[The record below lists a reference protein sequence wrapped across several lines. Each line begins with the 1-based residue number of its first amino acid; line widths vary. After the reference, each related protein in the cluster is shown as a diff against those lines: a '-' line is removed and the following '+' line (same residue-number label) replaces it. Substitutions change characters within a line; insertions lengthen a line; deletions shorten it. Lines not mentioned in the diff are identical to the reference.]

1 MTLFNLFRRKPEPKP
16 IPVVVLPPGE
26 IHVERNWQDCPE
38 TDTTVL
44 TIGGQVESA
53 ALEAIRLIL
62 KGKAHA
68 RRNKREKGLQ
78 VKRQE
83 GIL

>member
-1 MTLFNLFRRKPEPKP
+1 MNLFNLFKRKREP
-16 IPVVVLPPGE
+16 ITVPPGE
-26 IHVERNWQDCPE
+26 IHVTRNWEDNPE

-53 ALEAIRLIL
+53 ALNAIKAIL
-62 KGKAHA
+62 KGEAHA
-68 RRNKREKGLQ
+68 RRDGRGKGLQ

>member
-16 IPVVVLPPGE
+16 AVSSGE
-26 IHVERNWQDCPE
+26 IHVTRNWQDCPE

-68 RRNKREKGLQ
+68 RRNKREKGLR

>member
-1 MTLFNLFRRKPEPKP
+1 
-16 IPVVVLPPGE
+16 
-26 IHVERNWQDCPE
+26 
-38 TDTTVL
+38 L

-68 RRNKREKGLQ
+68 RRYGREKGLR

>member
-1 MTLFNLFRRKPEPKP
+1 MTLFNLFRRKPES
-16 IPVVVLPPGE
+16 ITVSPGE
-26 IHVERNWQDCPE
+26 IHVTRNWQDCPE

-68 RRNKREKGLQ
+68 RRYGREKGLR

>member
-1 MTLFNLFRRKPEPKP
+1 MNFLKRFFKDDPEP
-16 IPVVVLPPGE
+16 VFVPPGE
-26 IHVERNWQDCPE
+26 IHVTRNWQDDPL
-38 TDTTVL
+38 TDTTVI

-53 ALEAIRLIL
+53 ALNAIKAIL
-62 KGKAHA
+62 KGEAHA
-68 RRNKREKGLQ
+68 RRYGRGKGLR

>member
-1 MTLFNLFRRKPEPKP
+1 MTIFNLFRRKPDLKP
-16 IPVVVLPPGE
+16 IPVVVPPPGE
-26 IHVERNWQDCPE
+26 IHITRNWQDCPE

-53 ALEAIRLIL
+53 ALNAIKAIL
-62 KGKAHA
+62 KGEAHA
-68 RRNKREKGLQ
+68 RRYGRGKGLR

>member
-1 MTLFNLFRRKPEPKP
+1 MSIFNLFKREPEH
-16 IPVVVLPPGE
+16 IYPGE
-26 IHVERNWQDCPE
+26 IRVERNWQDCPE
-38 TDTTVL
+38 TDTTTI

-53 ALEAIRLIL
+53 ALNAIKLIL
-62 KGKAHA
+62 EGKAHVT
-68 RRNKREKGLQ
+68 RYGNKGKGLR

>member
-1 MTLFNLFRRKPEPKP
+1 MNLFNLFKKPTP
-16 IPVVVLPPGE
+16 ITVPPGE
-26 IHVERNWQDCPE
+26 IHVVRNWQDNPE

-53 ALEAIRLIL
+53 ALNAIKAIL
-62 KGKAHA
+62 KGEAHA
-68 RRNKREKGLQ
+68 RRYGRGKGLQ

-83 GIL
+83 GML

>member
-1 MTLFNLFRRKPEPKP
+1 MNLFNLFRKPTP
-16 IPVVVLPPGE
+16 ITVPPGE
-26 IHVERNWQDCPE
+26 IHVARNWQDNPE

-53 ALEAIRLIL
+53 ALNAIKAIL
-62 KGKAHA
+62 KGEAHA
-68 RRNKREKGLQ
+68 RRYGRGKGLQ

-83 GIL
+83 GML